1 MARRLGRF
9 SQLSCGLVL
18 TFLVASPAPQAF
30 AQKQKPKEPLW
41 THAFD
46 LSCRKFGESEFTDKT
61 QKFGVEVFK
70 DTNTGSGLYVSQVGS
85 FAAAAGFDGITAA
98 IKGSKG
104 PEWISGL
111 DLPSRKAGEKEF
123 TKDTR
128 VYSMEVFYDANV
140 GNWVYITNNGQVK
153 DPKGNVSAAPAP
165 KGVKPAPGNLK
176 APKWLHSVDLSCR
189 KGGVRE
195 WQNAHKFGIEI
206 YRDNNTGN
214 LIYICD
220 TGAISVLPDK
230 RESKTADG
238 KAPVWLH
245 GLDLYCRKYD
255 EMDFT
260 KMTRKFGV
268 EVFRDENNGNLI
280 YLSETGDLAVLP
292 SPNKDLKAPTP
303 NVKEPKWT
311 HGLNLSCRKAGE
323 KEFTPKTRVYGAEVF
338 RDENTGVTLYIA
350 ETGSITAIPT
360 KQ

>member
-1 MARRLGRF
+1 MARRIGRLF
-9 SQLSCGLVL
+9 LLSCGLGFALLAL
-18 TFLVASPAPQAF
+18 TVSPEAF
-30 AQKQKPKEPLW
+30 AQKEKPKEPLW

-85 FAAAAGFDGITAA
+85 FAAAGGFDGIKSA

-128 VYSMEVFYDANV
+128 VYAMEVFYDGNV
-140 GNWVYITNNGQVK
+140 GNWVYITNNGSDK
-153 DPKGNVSAAPAP
+153 EPKGNVSVTPAP

-195 WQNAHKFGIEI
+195 WQNAQKFGIEV

-220 TGAISVLPDK
+220 TGAIAVLPEK
-230 RESKTADG
+230 GESKAADG

-245 GLDLYCRKYD
+245 GLDLYCRKHN

-260 KMTRKFGV
+260 KTTKKFGV
-268 EVFRDENNGNLI
+268 EVFRDQNNGNLI

-292 SPNKDLKAPTP
+292 APKAVTAPTA

-311 HGLNLSCRKAGE
+311 HGLNLSSRKAGE
-323 KEFTPKTRVYGAEVF
+323 KEFTPKTQVYGAEVF
-338 RDENTGVTLYIA
+338 NDDNTGVTLYIA

-360 KQ
+360 K